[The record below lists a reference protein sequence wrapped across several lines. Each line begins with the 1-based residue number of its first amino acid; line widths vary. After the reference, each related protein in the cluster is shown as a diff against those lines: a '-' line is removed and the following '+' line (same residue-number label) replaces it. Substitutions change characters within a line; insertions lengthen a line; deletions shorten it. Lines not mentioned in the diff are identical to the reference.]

1 MGRPHKCPYCG
12 EARSVS
18 KGSRKTKTMGLR
30 MIRLCRACNRKF
42 TPRNQ
47 KQSQEQGPPSNEG
60 PTDFTAETLA

>member
-18 KGSRKTKTMGLR
+18 KGSRKTKTMGSR

-47 KQSQEQGPPSNEG
+47 KSAQDYPEGEG
-60 PTDFTAETLA
+60 PMDFTEETLA